1 MALHRPRRL
10 FRAESSRFGANLT
23 GRVIA
28 VGLGLASFAGMLMIA
43 LPADLFG
50 RASAITTTMSAESPQ
65 VAVIDG
71 DTLRLRD
78 TMIRLQ
84 GINAPTR
91 GKICQQPGG
100 AEFDCGEA
108 SGRALAALVRGRPVS
123 CQIDGR
129 DRRGFAQAQC
139 DAGGVDLGRAMVSA
153 GWATANPAV
162 SDLVIAEA
170 EARQHQLGLWQ
181 VSPPAKP

>member
-1 MALHRPRRL
+1 M
-10 FRAESSRFGANLT
+10 
-23 GRVIA
+23 A
-28 VGLGLASFAGMLMIA
+28 VGLGLISFAGMLMIA

-50 RASAITTTMSAESPQ
+50 RASGIATTISAESPQ

-91 GKICQQPGG
+91 GKTCQQPGG

-108 SGRALAALVRGRPVS
+108 SGRALAALVRGRAVS

-129 DRRGFAQAQC
+129 DRRGFAQAHC
-139 DAGGVDLGRAMVSA
+139 DAGGIDLGHAMVTN
-153 GWATANPAV
+153 GWAVASPAV
-162 SDLVIAEA
+162 SDLIIAET
-170 EARQHQLGLWQ
+170 EARQRGLGLWQ
-181 VSPPAKP
+181 GSQPTKP

>member
-10 FRAESSRFGANLT
+10 FRAESSRFGENFT
-23 GRVIA
+23 GRLIA
-28 VGLGLASFAGMLMIA
+28 VGLGLISFAGMLMIA

-50 RASAITTTMSAESPQ
+50 RASGIATSISAESPQ

-78 TMIRLQ
+78 TLIRLQ
-84 GINAPTR
+84 GISAPTR
-91 GKICQQPGG
+91 GKLCQQPGG

-108 SGRALAALVRGRPVS
+108 SGRALAALVRGRAVS

-139 DAGGVDLGRAMVSA
+139 DAAGVDLGRAMVSN
-153 GWATANPAV
+153 GWAVASPAV
-162 SDLVIAEA
+162 SDLVAAETA
-170 EARQHQLGLWQ
+170 ARQHGLGLWQ
-181 VSPPAKP
+181 ASQPTKP

>member
-10 FRAESSRFGANLT
+10 FRSESSRFGENLI

-28 VGLGLASFAGMLMIA
+28 IGLGLASFVGMLMIA

-50 RASAITTTMSAESPQ
+50 RASAIATTISAESPQ

-78 TMIRLQ
+78 TLIRLQ

-108 SGRALAALVRGRPVS
+108 SGRALAALVRGRAVS
-123 CQIDGR
+123 CQIDRR
-129 DRRGFAQAQC
+129 DRRGFAQAHC
-139 DAGGVDLGRAMVSA
+139 DAGGIDLGRAMVSS
-153 GWATANPAV
+153 GWATASPAI
-162 SDLVIAEA
+162 SELVIAET
-170 EARQHQLGLWQ
+170 EARQHGLGLWQ

>member
-10 FRAESSRFGANLT
+10 FRAESSRFGENFT
-23 GRVIA
+23 GRLIA
-28 VGLGLASFAGMLMIA
+28 VGLGLISFAGMLMIA

-50 RASAITTTMSAESPQ
+50 RASGIATSISAESPQ

-78 TMIRLQ
+78 TLIRLQ
-84 GINAPTR
+84 GISAPTR
-91 GKICQQPGG
+91 GKLCQQPGG

-108 SGRALAALVRGRPVS
+108 SGRALAALVRGRAVS

-139 DAGGVDLGRAMVSA
+139 DAGGIDLGHAMVSS
-153 GWATANPAV
+153 GWAVASAAV
-162 SDLVIAEA
+162 SDLVTAEA
-170 EARQHQLGLWQ
+170 EARQRGLGRWQ
-181 VSPPAKP
+181 VSQPTKP